1 MAVFERIQRMLERC
15 STQGTT
21 FPPMI
26 IYNEG
31 WMLRIVLDWF
41 QQNSSSNHELNVPG
55 NGRWYSE
62 ALLPSTFLPR
72 YRGDKFAESWTH
84 ADGVIGHFTIGDS
97 GKGDLSLNTDAKH
110 FVVIEA
116 KMFSKLAPGVAHAKY
131 YNQAAR
137 NVACMAE
144 VLRKANRKPTN
155 IERLGFY
162 VVAPLTQINQAVF
175 SPYMSTESIQNTVGR
190 RVTEYDEPKDEWLH
204 DWFMPTLNRA
214 EIGTISWECIVS
226 FIETEDA
233 AMGESVK
240 EFYDLCP
247 KYNRLAI
254 QKL

>member
-1 MAVFERIQRMLERC
+1 MAAFERIQRMLERC
-15 STQGTT
+15 STRGTT
-21 FPPMI
+21 FPPTI

-41 QQNSSSNHELNVPG
+41 QQNSSSNHELDVPG

-116 KMFSKLAPGVAHAKY
+116 KMFSKLSPGVTHAKY

-137 NVACMAE
+137 NVACIAE
-144 VLRKANRKPTN
+144 VLRRADRKPAN

-162 VVAPLTQINQAVF
+162 VVAPLTQIDGAVF
-175 SPYMSTESIQNTVGR
+175 SLYMSAKSIQNTVGR
-190 RVTEYDEPKDEWLH
+190 RITEYDEPKDEWLH
-204 DWFMPTLNRA
+204 DWFMPTLNRL

-226 FIETEDA
+226 FIEAEDA

-240 EFYDLCP
+240 EFYDLCL
-247 KYNRLAI
+247 KYNHLV
-254 QKL
+254 L